1 LDVIPTKRKEK
12 LPRGY
17 SYPVGAEII
26 SNALHGV
33 PQYQLA
39 SITFDWKDI
48 FWASKYQEKIRS
60 AGAIEIVKINFDLW
74 KEWRIF
80 VHAVPAAHSQ
90 SARLQLSPA
99 LASLASLLHRT
110 PLEPE
115 HFHWVA
121 IYDLAGSSVTATARS

>member
-1 LDVIPTKRKEK
+1 MDIIRTIRKER
-12 LPRGY
+12 LPSGY

-26 SNALHGV
+26 SNALQGI
-33 PQYQLA
+33 PQYHLA

-60 AGAIEIVKINFDLW
+60 AGAIKIIDVNFDLW
-74 KEWRIF
+74 KDWRIF

-90 SARLQLSPA
+90 SARVQIGA
-99 LASLASLLHRT
+99 GLASLASILHRT

-115 HFHWVA
+115 HFRWA
-121 IYDLAGSSVTATARS
+121 ATYDLAGSSLATGS